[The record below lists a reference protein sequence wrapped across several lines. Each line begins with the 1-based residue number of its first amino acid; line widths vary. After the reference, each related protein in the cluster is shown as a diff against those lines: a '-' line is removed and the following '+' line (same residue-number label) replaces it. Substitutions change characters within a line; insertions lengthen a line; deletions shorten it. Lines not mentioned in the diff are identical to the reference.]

1 MRKADSSRQHSL
13 STVGSTLDC
22 VVALYQ
28 GHGSGSLF
36 ALEKATLKPRLMKWA
51 SVPASA
57 RHNRHYED
65 RAATHTSHSVLQHV
79 ILKNL
84 HRCYIVIKTV
94 LQ

>member
-1 MRKADSSRQHSL
+1 M
-13 STVGSTLDC
+13 VGSMLDC

-28 GHGSGSLF
+28 GQGSGSLF
-36 ALEKATLKPRLMKWA
+36 AFENAALKPRLMKWA

-57 RHNRHYED
+57 RHDQHYQH

-84 HRCYIVIKTV
+84 HRV
-94 LQ
+94 